1 MKFPL
6 TKFYQF
12 CASLPIDSKEK
23 GAVKLTQKNMLG
35 TQRYALTEIVK
46 GLEEGIHFFDILKA
60 RQLGIT
66 TVTLALDLYWHF
78 AHPGMQGTLAV
89 DSEENREMMRST
101 LQMYY
106 AGLPSRMRLAMPL
119 NNRSMMAFGNR
130 SRMLFQIGGGARKKG
145 TKGRGKG
152 LIFLHATETAS
163 WEDPE
168 SLASILASLAETNPL
183 RLYVFESTARGYNLR
198 HDMWKTAKNSVTKK
212 AIFIGWWQNE
222 LYRKEAGS
230 IEYETYWDG
239 AYTGAELEWVR
250 AVKLLYDYDITAEQM
265 AWWRWKLE
273 EQIMDENMMMQE
285 FPPTERHAFIL
296 TGQNFFSL
304 PLIEREEQRI
314 DAERAPS
321 YWRYKF
327 GETFM
332 HTQVEEANEQIEQLK
347 VWEMPDAQ
355 GFYSIGCDPA
365 FGSSEW
371 ADQFAISVWRCYA
384 DRFEQV
390 AEFCTPH
397 LTTFRYAWVLCS
409 LAGLY
414 RNSRVNLEI
423 NGPGEAVM
431 NEINT
436 LRRQATSIPTRTD
449 GKELRDVL
457 GTMKYYLYRRL
468 DSPTGGT
475 GVYHTLTTHKMKE
488 RMLGGYNDLIEKGEA
503 VIHSKDLLEE
513 MKIFIRD
520 EGTLGAPDRAK
531 DDRVIAA
538 SLAAVQYIEQM
549 RIPLEQMG
557 VTWGKERER
566 RAKREETGEDV
577 GGDNQVSKAVRAYM
591 GRVGLRMP

>member
-6 TKFYQF
+6 ARFEKF
-12 CASLPIDSKEK
+12 CSSLPIDSKEMGRVTLAK
-23 GAVKLTQKNMLG
+23 KKQLG
-35 TQRYALTEIVK
+35 TQRYAIEEIVR
-46 GLEEGIHFFDILKA
+46 GLEEGVHFFDILKA

-66 TVTLALDLYWHF
+66 TITLALDLFWHF
-78 AHPGMQGTLAV
+78 EHPGMQGTLAV
-89 DSEENREMMRST
+89 DGDDNKDMFRST
-101 LQMYY
+101 LQLYH
-106 AGLPSRMRLAMPL
+106 AGLPGNMRVPL
-119 NNRSMMAFGNR
+119 VQDNRNMMAFGNR

-163 WEDPE
+163 WDDPE

-230 IEYETYWDG
+230 VEYETYWDG
-239 AYTGAELEWVR
+239 AFTGAELEWVR
-250 AVKLLYDYDITAEQM
+250 AVKLLYGYDITPEQM

-304 PLIEREEQRI
+304 PLIEREEQRL
-314 DAERAPS
+314 DSEPAPG

-327 GETFM
+327 GETFL
-332 HTQVEEANEQIEQLK
+332 HTAVEQVNEQIAQLS
-347 VWEMPDAQ
+347 VYELPDPQ
-355 GFYSIGCDPA
+355 GFYSIGGDPA

-371 ADQFAISVWRCYA
+371 ADRFAISVWRCYA

-414 RNSRVNLEI
+414 RQSRINLEI

-436 LRRQATSIPTRTD
+436 LRRQASSIPSRSD
-449 GKELRDVL
+449 GKELQDVL
-457 GTMKYYLYRRL
+457 GSMKYYLYRRL

-488 RMLGGYNDLIEKGEA
+488 RMLNGFNDLIEKGEA
-503 VIHSKDLLEE
+503 VIHSEELLDE

-538 SLAAVQYIEQM
+538 SLAAVQYIEHM

-557 VTWGKERER
+557 VTWAKERAR
-566 RAKREETGEDV
+566 RAQREETGKDV
-577 GGDNQVSKAVRAYM
+577 GGDNQVSKAVRTYM
-591 GRVGLRMP
+591 DRVGLRMP

>member
-6 TKFYQF
+6 ARFDQF
-12 CASLPIDSKEK
+12 CTSLPVDSKEK
-23 GAVKLTQKNMLG
+23 GRVMLSPKKQLG
-35 TQRYALTEIVK
+35 TQRYAIEEIVK
-46 GLEEGIHFFDILKA
+46 GLEEGVHFFDILKA
-60 RQLGIT
+60 RQLGCT
-66 TVTLALDLYWHF
+66 TITLALDLFWHF
-78 AHPGMQGTLAV
+78 EHPGMQGTLAV

-101 LQMYY
+101 LKLFHE
-106 AGLPSRMRLAMPL
+106 GLPGDMRIPLAL
-119 NNRSMMAFGNR
+119 DNRNLMAFGNR
-130 SRMLFQIGGGARKKG
+130 SRLMLQIGSGARRKG

-168 SLASILASLAETNPL
+168 SLASILASLAQENPL
-183 RLYVFESTARGYNLR
+183 RLYVFESTARGYNMR
-198 HDMWKTAKNSVTKK
+198 HDMWRTAKNSVTKK
-212 AIFIGWWQNE
+212 AIFIGWWRNE
-222 LYRKEAGS
+222 LYRKEPGS
-230 IEYETYWDG
+230 VEYETYWDG
-239 AYTGAELEWVR
+239 AFTAPEREWVN
-250 AVKLLYDYDITAEQM
+250 AVKVLYGYDLSAEQM
-265 AWWRWKLE
+265 AWWRWMGAE
-273 EQIMDENMMMQE
+273 IISDENLLMQE
-285 FPPTERHAFIL
+285 YPPTERHAFIL

-304 PLIEREEQRI
+304 PLIEREEQRV
-314 DAERAPS
+314 DAETPPS

-327 GETFM
+327 GESFM

-347 VWEMPDAQ
+347 VWELPDAQ
-355 GFYSIGCDPA
+355 AYYSIGGDPA

-371 ADQFAISVWRCYA
+371 ADRFAISVWRCYA

-397 LTTFRYAWVLCS
+397 LTTYRYAWVLCS

-436 LRRQATSIPTRTD
+436 LKRQASSIPSRSD

-457 GTMKYYLYRRL
+457 GSMKYYLYRRL
-468 DSPTGGT
+468 DQPGGGT

-488 RMLGGYNDLIEKGEA
+488 RMVNGFNDLLERGEG

-513 MKIFIRD
+513 MKIFVRED
-520 EGTLGAPDRAK
+520 GVLGAPNRAK
-531 DDRVIAA
+531 DDRVISA
-538 SLAAVQYIEQM
+538 SLAAVQYIEHM

-557 VTWGKERER
+557 VTWAKERER
-566 RAKREETGEDV
+566 RAKRAETGEDIDT
-577 GGDNQVSKAVRAYM
+577 DNQVSRAVRGYM
-591 GRVGLRMP
+591 NRVGLRMP